1 MIEDTEAATKLRWRV
16 VPELLCKERQTCV
29 EWKLL
34 KIYVPRHVTQRKPL
48 TAAHY
53 TMDPLAAEIR
63 PYAAEDSKLAL
74 FIVGKAN
81 MEQLAEANNRG
92 VWFTK
97 FLV

>member
-1 MIEDTEAATKLRWRV
+1 
-16 VPELLCKERQTCV
+16 
-29 EWKLL
+29 
-34 KIYVPRHVTQRKPL
+34 
-48 TAAHY
+48 
-53 TMDPLAAEIR
+53 MDPLAAEIR

-92 VWFTK
+92 VWFIK